1 MSINPMDFLKNFQN
15 MGSKIAEMQEKM
27 KNIEVVGTSGGG
39 LVQIEINGQ
48 LSVTKVSIEKDAVD
62 PVDISMLEDLVLAAL
77 TDALFKVKEKMKE
90 EATSATGDLNL
101 PPGMLGL

>member
-1 MSINPMDFLKNFQN
+1 
-15 MGSKIAEMQEKM
+15 MQEKM